1 MKKIALKDQSFVPYG
16 QQWIDEDDIHA
27 VTNVLKSGF
36 LTCGPVVDQFEVAL
50 AKKVESQFAVAVANG
65 TAALHLCSLVLGLKP
80 GDKVIVPSVTFLA
93 TANAV
98 KYTGAD
104 VIFTDV
110 DAETG
115 LMSYENYLRA
125 YENASDDIKAIY
137 YVHLN
142 GQVSDDFVKIVQH
155 ARQNGL
161 FVVEDA
167 AHAIGTKHYI
177 DKDLVKPVGA
187 CVLSDLCIFSFHP
200 VKTITMGEGGA
211 ITTNNEH
218 YYEKLK
224 SLRHHGMVRDPAF
237 FKFKEL
243 AFTYEGQPYPWY
255 YEMSEMGFN
264 YRATDIHCAL
274 GLSQLKKLD
283 YFVKRRQEIV
293 EIYDKNF
300 KNFNSLLKPIPKF
313 NPNLTAFHLYPVLID
328 FFALKKNRYQVI
340 QELKNL
346 GIGAQVHYMPL
357 PLHPFYKENYRTSN
371 IPGAMMYY
379 SNVLSLPLY
388 PKMRDDDMVRVV
400 DAARE
405 VVHGI

>member
-1 MKKIALKDQSFVPYG
+1 MKKVALKDQSFIPYG
-16 QQWIDEDDIHA
+16 QQWIDEEDIQA

-50 AKKVESQFAVAVANG
+50 AKKVESQFAIAVSSG

-80 GDKVIVPSVTFLA
+80 GDKVIVPSITFLA

-104 VIFTDV
+104 VIFADV

-125 YENASDDIKAIY
+125 YEDVAGDIKAVY

-142 GQVSDDFVKIVQH
+142 GQVSNDFLKIAQD
-155 ARQNGL
+155 AKQKGL

-167 AHAIGTKHYI
+167 AHAIGTKHSI
-177 DKDLVKPVGA
+177 NEELRKPVGSCA
-187 CVLSDLCIFSFHP
+187 LSDLCVFSFHP
-200 VKTITMGEGGA
+200 VKTITMGEGGV

-224 SLRHHGMVRDPAF
+224 TLRHHGMVRDPAF
-237 FKFKEL
+237 FKLKEL
-243 AFTYEGQPYPWY
+243 AFTREGQPYPWY
-255 YEMSEMGFN
+255 YEMSEMGLN

-283 YFVKRRQEIV
+283 YFVSRRQEIV
-293 EIYDKNF
+293 KLYDDAF
-300 KNFNSLLKPIPKF
+300 DSLKPLLRPILKLDPS
-313 NPNLTAFHLYPVLID
+313 LTAFHLYPVLVD
-328 FFALKKNRYQVI
+328 FTALKKNRYQVI
-340 QELKNL
+340 QELKSL
-346 GIGAQVHYMPL
+346 GIGTQVHYMPL
-357 PLHPFYKENYRTSN
+357 PLHPYYKENYRTSN
-371 IPGAMMYY
+371 IPGAMVYY

-388 PKMRDDDMVRVV
+388 PKMRHDDVLRVI
-400 DAARE
+400 DAVRE
-405 VVHGI
+405 VIHI